1 MTEAPVTREDVVR
14 AAETI
19 RGRVRRTPTLDGS
32 ALVPGLAL
40 KAELLQH
47 TGSFKARGVV
57 NRLAALGADERGRGV
72 AGASA
77 GNHAIALA
85 WGAAA
90 EGLDCV
96 VFTWKEASQF
106 KLERARSLGARID
119 AEADDPSGAFV
130 RLEEHLRTTG
140 ATLVHPFDDPLV
152 MAGQGTVGLEVLED
166 TPEADVIAV
175 PVGGGGLIAGIVAAA
190 VPRGVRV
197 VGVEPEGSAA
207 LSRAL
212 AAGKPVGVAPRTIAS
227 GLDAPFAGG
236 AALELCQMHGIE
248 VVTVLDDEIEA
259 AMRRLYADVK
269 LACEP
274 AGAAAVAAVLSGR
287 VDAKTMVAV
296 VSGGNVGPK
305 IASAILA
312 RP

>member
-1 MTEAPVTREDVVR
+1 MTREDVLR

-32 ALVPGLAL
+32 ALVPGLVL
-40 KAELLQH
+40 KAELFQH

-57 NRLAALGADERGRGV
+57 NRLAALGSEERARGV

-96 VFTWKEASQF
+96 VFTWKDASQF
-106 KLERARSLGARID
+106 KLERARVLGARID

-152 MAGQGTVGLEVLED
+152 MAGQGTVGLEILED

-190 VPRGVRV
+190 APRGVRV
-197 VGVEPEGSAA
+197 VGVEPDGAAA

-212 AAGKPVGVAPRTIAS
+212 AAGKPVAVAPRTIAS
-227 GLDAPFAGG
+227 GLDAPFAGL
-236 AALELCQMHGIE
+236 AALELCQAHGIE
-248 VVTVLDDEIEA
+248 VVTVPDEEIEE

-274 AGAAAVAAVLSGR
+274 AAAAAVAAVLSGR

-312 RP
+312 KP